1 MRNIVY
7 ILVLVV
13 VFILSLAGRHSS
25 VYTPVPEGTLYNINA
40 SSRTLASE
48 DITAAP
54 LFSTGAGMP
63 VFQAYTDLQLPGR
76 FIVSLTPNRDDAS
89 FILSSPS
96 RLASVRQ
103 LDAPQAGS
111 AVAASH
117 VRPYSAGGTGG
128 TAQPRPVSANTA
140 ARPAVKSVQTEK
152 QTFSSLNKQ
161 ITASSKT
168 FFFSNSVKEISDV
181 KVKVLSMTPWQDKA
195 ILKFQIANQGTQ
207 YFFIA
212 SAALFD
218 GSRPVPAELFH
229 DPMVPSERTAECIAL
244 MPRSNAGPLTL
255 KVIESG
261 GKNRTFAVTFTAP

>member
-13 VFILSLAGRHSS
+13 VFILSFLGRHSS

-40 SSRTLASE
+40 SSRTMSSE

-63 VFQAYTDLQLPGR
+63 VYQAYTDLQLPSR

-89 FILSSPS
+89 FVLASPS
-96 RLASVRQ
+96 RLAAVRQ
-103 LDAPQAGS
+103 QDTPQAGP
-111 AVAASH
+111 AVAAS
-117 VRPYSAGGTGG
+117 PA
-128 TAQPRPVSANTA
+128 RPVSANTA
-140 ARPAVKSVQTEK
+140 ARSAVKSVQTEK

-229 DPMVPSERTAECIAL
+229 DPMVPSERTAEGIAL
-244 MPRSNAGPLTL
+244 IPRSSAGPLTL